1 MKYFNRTL
9 TFDFGASNTRV
20 YENDRVIFDEPTVVA
35 HWPNGEVSIG
45 RKAQIY
51 HSRYCEGKS
60 KSNCELIKPIINGYV
75 GNYDAFEVYVR
86 GVVKLFVRLPRLCLR
101 EVVIVIPDDLV
112 GDENAS
118 ACDRAF
124 FEPFRRMGVKD
135 IKTIHR
141 SVAAF

>member
-1 MKYFNRTL
+1 MVYNNSFMKKRDCSCFLSLIL
-9 TFDFGASNTRV
+9 TSG
-20 YENDRVIFDEPTVVA
+20 VA
-35 HWPNGEVSIG
+35 I
-45 RKAQIY
+45 
-51 HSRYCEGKS
+51 
-60 KSNCELIKPIINGYV
+60 
-75 GNYDAFEVYVR
+75 
-86 GVVKLFVRLPRLCLR
+86 FVRFPRLCLR